1 MTRGEFSVR
10 ARRVQRSSTASP
22 VSEHATSALVPAVGG
37 SASDLAARQ
46 AELVAALV
54 AGAPDPA
61 GFDADR
67 LAVARRA
74 LLRKRAGEVAA
85 VWPLLAA
92 SFGADWP
99 AIFTAYAATRAPAG
113 ALRDGWDLAR
123 ELRGRGTLGHAAVVE
138 LAEREG
144 AWRYDGRGD
153 PRRRCGPAVRW
164 TGGLVVLQLAGRIAH
179 LGG

>member
-1 MTRGEFSVR
+1 MTRAAHR
-10 ARRVQRSSTASP
+10 ASD
-22 VSEHATSALVPAVGG
+22 
-37 SASDLAARQ
+37 DLAARQ

-54 AGAPDPA
+54 AGGPDPA

-85 VWPLLAA
+85 VWPLLAT
-92 SFGADWP
+92 SPRMDWS
-99 AIFTAYAATRAPAG
+99 ATFTAFAASRAPAG

-123 ELRGRGTLGHAAVVE
+123 ELHRRSGLGDAAAVE
-138 LAEREG
+138 LAEREV

-153 PRRRCGPAVRW
+153 PRSRCGPAVRW
-164 TGGLVVLQLAGRIAH
+164 AGGLVVLQLAGRITH